1 MATVNDVRS
10 LLAET
15 SMPQEVIGRFLDVAS
30 AVWLLSA
37 PAEVLAHDLV
47 LCHPPIG
54 TAEVR
59 AMAHPLDGGGI
70 RLTVVAHDR
79 PGLLAD
85 TAAVL
90 AREGLSVSSAS
101 AMTWAGSGLAMH
113 AVTILGA
120 HLTDDRWAQLGR
132 QLRSVGAEEAARVS
146 FEPVGRA
153 TVRSSPS
160 TMGRCVVTV
169 TAPDQVGLLWAIC
182 RWFADNGVSIEAA
195 RIGAEHGR
203 ARDHF
208 IVVGDP
214 VARALAAHLAG
225 APPTLP
231 ELAADVAAAGASLV
245 AGMARRLAGR

>member
-1 MATVNDVRS
+1 MNDVRS

-15 SMPQEVIGRFLDVAS
+15 TMPQELIARFLDVAS
-30 AVWLLSA
+30 AVWLMSA

-59 AMAHPLDGGGI
+59 AMAHPLDDGGI

-101 AMTWAGSGLAMH
+101 AMTWAASGLAMH
-113 AVTILGA
+113 ALTVSGA
-120 HLTDDRWAQLGR
+120 HLTDVLWAHLGQR
-132 QLRSVGAEEAARVS
+132 LRIVGAEKAARVS
-146 FEPVGRA
+146 FEPAGPA
-153 TVRSSPS
+153 TVRSSPA

-203 ARDHF
+203 ANDHF
-208 IVVGDP
+208 IVLGDP
-214 VARALAAHLAG
+214 DARGLAAHLSG
-225 APPTLP
+225 AAPTLA
-231 ELAADVAAAGASLV
+231 ELAADVAAAGASV
-245 AGMARRLAGR
+245 MAGVARRLAGR